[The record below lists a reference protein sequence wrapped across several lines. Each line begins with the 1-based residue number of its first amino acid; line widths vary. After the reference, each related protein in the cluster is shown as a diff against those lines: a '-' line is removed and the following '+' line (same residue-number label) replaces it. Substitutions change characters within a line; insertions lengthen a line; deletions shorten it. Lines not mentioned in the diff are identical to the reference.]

1 MRKTHYIYCIALL
14 NFILGIHNG
23 YVALWDS
30 GASAPAQVYSI
41 PAENLPPADQRALAK
56 GIPVTDQAAL
66 QRLLEDYL
74 S

>member
-1 MRKTHYIYCIALL
+1 MRKSHYIYCIALL

-23 YVALWDS
+23 YVALWDGTS
-30 GASAPAQVYSI
+30 QVPAQVYSI
-41 PAENLPPADQRALAK
+41 PAENLPPADQRALAQ
-56 GIPVTDQAAL
+56 GIEAADEAAL